1 MAPCPRADDL
11 KHRCTA
17 TGEGPVDEAATHEG
31 ATDDPATDEA
41 LTHEGSTDD
50 PPTGEAL
57 TDEGPTDNPA
67 TDEALTA
74 EPADV
79 AAEAAAHMTDT
90 THTADMTATAK
101 ATHVATAEAATD
113 MSPTTSEAAAAMPS
127 KRHGIGRNGGSSECN
142 TRCEH
147 NG

>member
-1 MAPCPRADDL
+1 MKSYCGAIRALCAARADDL

-31 ATDDPATDEA
+31 
-41 LTHEGSTDD
+41 STDD
-50 PPTGEAL
+50 
-57 TDEGPTDNPA
+57 PA

-90 THTADMTATAK
+90 THTADTATAK
-101 ATHVATAEAATD
+101 AAHVATAKAATNNRV
-113 MSPTTSEAAAAMPS
+113 T
-127 KRHGIGRNGGSSECN
+127 G
-142 TRCEH
+142 
-147 NG
+147 